1 MSAFLHLVF
10 HEPLC
15 YTKNTMTKFKGATKM
30 PYCIYLRKSRADLD
44 AEARGEGE
52 SLARHETALLALAK
66 SHGFS
71 VTQIYREIVS
81 GETISARPEVQKML
95 HEVEAGIWEGV
106 LVMEVERLARG
117 NTIDQGI
124 VAQAFQTTGTKII
137 TPIKTYDPDNEF
149 DQEYFE
155 FGLFMSRRE
164 FVTINRRMQ
173 RGRLAS
179 VNEGNYI
186 GGKPPFGY
194 DNHTTPDKRHTLK
207 INEERAPIV
216 KLIYD
221 LFTGDHLPGELP
233 IGCSKIANYLNEKN
247 IPASTGGIWKPCS
260 VRTILTNP
268 VYCGMIRWNNRQ
280 TVKKVV
286 DGIVKKSRPR
296 TGSNPIIVQGIHPAI
311 VTKDQYDKAQE
322 LFENNRQAPG
332 PKPAGVPSPLV
343 KLLRCS
349 KCGKNMIRRP
359 DSSKKN
365 PYAQLICTTPGC
377 PTVGSP
383 LPIVEQV
390 VLDALKA
397 WMESFKLA
405 NPQSTEATELRQID
419 SAISATEKKRSKLQ
433 AQETKTYEF
442 LEQGIYT
449 PDIFLQRQKD
459 LAAQKEALDT
469 ELHKLQQK
477 RQSIKDVQKG
487 KGEIIPNIEYVL
499 ANYDG
504 ASPDEKNRMLR
515 RVIEYATYSKSKRMN
530 PKTKTGGDLSI
541 TITPRL

>member
-1 MSAFLHLVF
+1 
-10 HEPLC
+10 
-15 YTKNTMTKFKGATKM
+15 M

-52 SLARHETALLALAK
+52 SLARHENTLLSLAK
-66 SHGFS
+66 TKGLS

-137 TPIKTYDPDNEF
+137 TPIKTYDPNNEF

-186 GGKPPFGY
+186 GGKAPYGY
-194 DNHTTPDKRHTLK
+194 DLHRTADKRHTLK
-207 INEERAPIV
+207 INEEHAPII
-216 KLIYD
+216 KLIYN
-221 LFTGDHLPGELP
+221 LFTGEHLPGELP
-233 IGCSKIANYLNEKN
+233 IGCSKIANYLNEQN
-247 IPASTGGIWKPCS
+247 IPSSTGGKWTSWS
-260 VRTILTNP
+260 VRSILTNP

-280 TVKKVV
+280 TVKKVT
-286 DGIVKKSRPR
+286 DGVVKKTRPR
-296 TGSNPIIVQGIHPAI
+296 VGSNPIIVPGIHPAI
-311 VTKDQYDKAQE
+311 ITDEQYQKAQE
-322 LFENNRQAPG
+322 LFESNRQAPG
-332 PKPAGVPSPLV
+332 PKPVGIPSPLV

-359 DSSKKN
+359 YSSKKGKSR
-365 PYAQLICTTPGC
+365 AQLICTTPGC
-377 PTVGSP
+377 STVGSP
-383 LPIVEQV
+383 IEVVEQV
-390 VLDALKA
+390 VLDALKT

-405 NPQSTEATELRQID
+405 NPKGNENADLKRINN
-419 SAISATEKKRSKLQ
+419 AAANIEKKLTTLQ
-433 AQETKTYEF
+433 SQELKTYEL
-442 LEQGIYT
+442 LEQGIYST
-449 PDIFLQRQKD
+449 EVFLQRQKD
-459 LAAQKEALDT
+459 LAEQRETLLA
-469 ELHKLQQK
+469 ELQKLQQK
-477 RQSIKDVQKG
+477 RKQIEDIQKG
-487 KGEIIPNIEYVL
+487 KSEIIPNIEYVL
-499 ANYDG
+499 NNYHG
-504 ASPDEKNRMLR
+504 ADPEEKNRMLR
-515 RVIEYATYSKSKRMN
+515 RVIEYATYHKTTRMN
-530 PKTKTGGDLSI
+530 PYTRTGGDLTI
-541 TITPRL
+541 TITPKL

>member
-1 MSAFLHLVF
+1 
-10 HEPLC
+10 
-15 YTKNTMTKFKGATKM
+15 M

-66 SHGFS
+66 NCGLT

-137 TPIKTYDPDNEF
+137 TPIKTYDPNNEF

-164 FVTINRRMQ
+164 FITINRRMQ
-173 RGRLAS
+173 RGRIAS

-186 GGKPPFGY
+186 GGKPPYGY
-194 DNHTTPDKRHTLK
+194 DSHRTADKRHTLK
-207 INEERAPIV
+207 INEEHAPVV

-233 IGCSKIANYLNEKN
+233 IGCSKIANHLNEKG
-247 IPASTGGIWKPCS
+247 IPASTGGKWTPCS

-286 DGIVKKSRPR
+286 DGVVKKTRPR
-296 TGSNPIIVQGIHPAI
+296 IGSNPIIVQGIHPGI
-311 VTKDQYDKAQE
+311 VTQAQYEKAQE
-322 LFENNRQAPG
+322 LFESNRQAPG
-332 PKPAGVPSPLV
+332 PKPAGIPSPLV

-359 DSSKKN
+359 CSTKMLNARD
-365 PYAQLICTTPGC
+365 QLICTTPGC
-377 PTVGSP
+377 STVGSP
-383 LPIVEQV
+383 IDVVEQV

-405 NPQSTEATELRQID
+405 NPKSNESADLKRID
-419 SAISATEKKRSKLQ
+419 TAVAAAEKKIKTLQ
-433 AQETKTYEF
+433 AQEQRTYEL
-442 LEQGIYT
+442 LEQGIYST
-449 PDIFLQRQKD
+449 DIFLQRQKD
-459 LAAQKEALDT
+459 LSEQKDAVQT
-469 ELHKLQQK
+469 EIQKLQQK
-477 RQSIKDVQKG
+477 RKSVEDVQKG
-487 KGEIIPNIEYVL
+487 KSEIIPNIEYVL
-499 ANYDG
+499 NNYHG
-504 ASPDEKNRMLR
+504 ADPEEKNRMLR
-515 RVIEYATYSKSKRMN
+515 RVIEYATYHKTKRMN
-530 PKTKTGGDLSI
+530 PQTKTGGDLTI

>member
-1 MSAFLHLVF
+1 
-10 HEPLC
+10 
-15 YTKNTMTKFKGATKM
+15 M
-30 PYCIYLRKSRADLD
+30 PYCIYLRKSRADLE

-52 SLARHETALLALAK
+52 SLARHEATLLALAK
-66 SHGFS
+66 NCGYSI
-71 VTQIYREIVS
+71 TQIYREIVS

-137 TPIKTYDPDNEF
+137 TPIKTYDPNNEF

-194 DNHTTPDKRHTLK
+194 DLHTTDDKRHTLK
-207 INEERAPIV
+207 INEERAPVI

-233 IGCSKIANYLNEKN
+233 IGCSKIANYLNEQN
-247 IPASTGGIWKPCS
+247 ILASTGGKWTPCS
-260 VRTILTNP
+260 VRTVLTNP

-280 TVKKVV
+280 TVKKIV
-286 DGIVKKSRPR
+286 DGTVKKSRPR
-296 TGSNPIIVQGIHPAI
+296 VGSAPIVVPGIHPAI
-311 VTKDQYDKAQE
+311 VTEEQYNKAQE
-322 LFENNRQAPG
+322 LFESNRQAPG

-359 DSSKKN
+359 DSSKRISRT
-365 PYAQLICTTPGC
+365 QLICTTPGC

-383 LPIVEQV
+383 MHVVEQV
-390 VLDALKA
+390 VLDALRA
-397 WMESFKLA
+397 RMDNFKLA
-405 NPQSTEATELRQID
+405 NPQNDENGAIKQVD
-419 SAISATEKKRSKLQ
+419 SAIATIKKKLSKLQ
-433 AQETKTYEF
+433 AQEQRTYEL
-442 LEQGIYT
+442 LEQGIYST
-449 PDIFLQRQKD
+449 DIFLQRQKD
-459 LAAQKEALDT
+459 LTAQKETLNA
-469 ELHKLQQK
+469 ELQKLQQK
-477 RQSIKDVQKG
+477 QQSLKDIQKG
-487 KGEIIPNIEYVL
+487 KSEIIPNIEYVL

-504 ASPDEKNRMLR
+504 ASPEEKNRMLR
-515 RVIEYATYSKSKRMN
+515 RVIEYAAYSKSKRMN
-530 PKTKTGGDLSI
+530 PQTKTGGDLTI
-541 TITPRL
+541 TITPKL